1 MEGRP
6 RVLFFGMHGNFS
18 LPSLHALLESDIE
31 VCAVVVPATHVD
43 QFQSD
48 SPDQVALALYRREQV
63 RPAHSTLPVLQSSH
77 ESSIVQL
84 AWQRKIPLWEVH
96 RLADPSTIS
105 ILASYQPDVLC
116 VACFSQRIPRAVLD
130 IAHLGCLNVHPSLLP
145 TNRGPEPLFWTFRH
159 GCRQTGVT
167 IHFMNEEMDSG
178 AILAQEVIPVAD
190 GMSYVQL
197 ELDCARRG
205 GKLLSQTVWDLYQGI
220 AFSQNQDENSSSY
233 YGFPSN
239 EDFVVPVADWDAE
252 HVYNFICAV
261 AHWGGPIVLQF
272 GDERVT
278 IQKATSYNH
287 EDTDDLPFKHNF
299 WQDDKLWIRCKRGWV
314 AVVNP
319 VTFQ

>member
-31 VCAVVVPATHVD
+31 VCAVVVPAAHVD

-130 IAHLGCLNVHPSLLP
+130 IAHLGCLNLHPSLLP

-287 EDTDDLPFKHNF
+287 EGTDDLPFKHYF